1 MNIDW
6 ITFLLDEVIK
16 NGHQVTLHKELY
28 VHIQAEHAG
37 QDDKWNSQLL

>member
-16 NGHQVTLHKELY
+16 NGHQVALHKELY
-28 VHIQAEHAG
+28 VHIQAKHAG